1 MRNRETSLP
10 YVGCADEFRVWNPFP
25 KGAAKFSILRN
36 TYTLFFLSLFNTKFG
51 EKEFFAQRS
60 TKKSLV
66 FLSKVRRICK
76 LNFSRIMFSE
86 TIKLSLSLEV
96 TNLLIE
102 LRELRESKER
112 LDTMD
117 NISKDCRILFSY
129 FSMFQ
134 KFENSR

>member
-1 MRNRETSLP
+1 MES
-10 YVGCADEFRVWNPFP
+10 VS
-25 KGAAKFSILRN
+25 KGSSKILHPEEHA
-36 TYTLFFLSLFNTKFG
+36 YAFFLSLFNTKFG
-51 EKEFFAQRS
+51 EKEFFTQRS
-60 TKKSLV
+60 TKKFLV
-66 FLSKVRRICK
+66 FLSKVQRICK